1 MEQSDEAFYT
11 LINGLRANL
20 DQGWAGDT
28 LTEEDVV
35 VLLAGITRLR
45 AALADYER
53 RILSAV
59 EAVPASQIRAEALSE
74 AAAAVDKIAADF
86 MDKAEFYTPPRTTGD
101 PYLADI
107 HHQAGVGV
115 SQAAAAILALIDAP
129 KVTT

>member
-59 EAVPASQIRAEALSE
+59 EAVPASQIRAEALRE
-74 AAAAVDKIAADF
+74 AAEL
-86 MDKAEFYTPPRTTGD
+86 MDKLARPYVRKYMRRRFGLGYPAESKIGSKILIRMK
-101 PYLADI
+101 L
-107 HHQAGVGV
+107 
-115 SQAAAAILALIDAP
+115 AILALIDAP